1 MEPFA
6 LNQVKKCV
14 EDLFL
19 LSRRKTMS
27 FWNLVELI
35 SVAGAVAV
43 LADMAL
49 LAAQQKKRV
58 PVRVR
63 AEDARRQDD

>member
-1 MEPFA
+1 VEPFA
-6 LNQVKKCV
+6 LNRV
-14 EDLFL
+14 EK
-19 LSRRKTMS
+19 SVEKSVSTQQEKNMS

-49 LAAQQKKRV
+49 LAGQQEKRA

-63 AEDARRQDD
+63 AEDARNQDD

>member
-6 LNQVKKCV
+6 LNRV
-14 EDLFL
+14 EQ
-19 LSRRKTMS
+19 SVEKSVSTQQEKNMS

-49 LAAQQKKRV
+49 LAGQQEKRA

-63 AEDARRQDD
+63 AEDARNQDD

>member
-1 MEPFA
+1 
-6 LNQVKKCV
+6 
-14 EDLFL
+14 
-19 LSRRKTMS
+19 MS

-58 PVRVR
+58 SVRVR

>member
-6 LNQVKKCV
+6 LNRV
-14 EDLFL
+14 EK
-19 LSRRKTMS
+19 SVEKSVSTQQEKNMS

-49 LAAQQKKRV
+49 LAGQQEKRA

-63 AEDARRQDD
+63 AEDARNQDD

>member
-6 LNQVKKCV
+6 LNRV
-14 EDLFL
+14 E
-19 LSRRKTMS
+19 LSVEKSVSTQQEKNMS

-49 LAAQQKKRV
+49 LAGQQEKRA

-63 AEDARRQDD
+63 AEDARNQDD